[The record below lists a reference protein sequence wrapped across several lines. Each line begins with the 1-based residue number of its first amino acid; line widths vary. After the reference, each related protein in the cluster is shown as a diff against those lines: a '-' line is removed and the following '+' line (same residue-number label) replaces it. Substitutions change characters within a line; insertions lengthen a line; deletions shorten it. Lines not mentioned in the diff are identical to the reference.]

1 MSKPPDISS
10 KHSPEGDAGD
20 VSPGWRAVF
29 VLGIKVSA
37 PQWQCCPAC
46 AGRAWQ
52 SQENLPSTG
61 IILRPHLWLGERHP
75 ICIIS
80 EVKGKF
86 HQF

>member
-37 PQWQCCPAC
+37 PQWHSSAALPVLAEPGSPRRTCPAQELSS
-46 AGRAWQ
+46 GPTYGWERGTQ
-52 SQENLPSTG
+52 SASY
-61 IILRPHLWLGERHP
+61 LR
-75 ICIIS
+75 
-80 EVKGKF
+80 
-86 HQF
+86 